1 LNHGSMFKILKSRN
15 QAGFFFSSITKC
27 FAIDNYSKNMP
38 VLFQKQVFILNYD
51 SICVQ
56 TSGKM

>member
-1 LNHGSMFKILKSRN
+1 MFKILKSRN